1 MESLIGQLLGGKYE
15 IRSEIGRGGMGVVY
29 YGYDTM
35 LQRAVAIKVL
45 PSALTYDRQ
54 FVERFR
60 QEAVA
65 AASLHHPG
73 IVTIHDVG
81 ETALPEQGQ
90 ARIHFI
96 VMQYLEGT
104 TLDQV
109 LQSHGPLTVQ
119 QANHLVR
126 QVGDALDYAHQR
138 GMTHRDIKP
147 SNIMVS
153 PDGHA
158 TLMDFGLV
166 RAGEG
171 AGLTRTGVVVGTP
184 EYMAPEQAM
193 GEPVDAR
200 TDIYSFGVVIYRML
214 TGHVPFAKSNTMA
227 TVYAH
232 VHEPPPPLRQTRPE
246 IPKSVEAVVLKTLA
260 KAPSERYQRA
270 GLLADD
276 FAVAIT
282 NKMPAGLKAVT
293 VAAIA
298 ATPRPGGAAEKSPP
312 PAVRT
317 PTPPDATQLMGRQ
330 PPPPP
335 AARRRSPGMALIG
348 GVVLLLVAAIAAA
361 ILMLNGQG
369 KDEAPPSAGKGVI
382 AAQPTA
388 AANAIVAGQTDTP
401 TPFQPTAT
409 AKPVAPE
416 PTATRAEST
425 ATATVRKPPTA
436 TATQRPSTAT
446 PTATS
451 KPPTATAT
459 SKPPTATA
467 TSKPPTPTATPKP
480 AQPTNTKSPATPTVA
495 PTPAQPTATPKPA
508 APAAP
513 ALAGPND
520 GAVVSG
526 TTTFTWQW
534 SGAPLA
540 ANEAFEVRLWKEGQP
555 DHYGATGPVRSTSA
569 TFDVG
574 GAYGVQQGGSGR
586 YFWTVAVVQMDP
598 YQRTG
603 EEAPPR
609 SITVELGGGGG
620 GGGGDGGGGGPGATP
635 TPR

>member
-1 MESLIGQLLGGKYE
+1 LKGDSMESLIGQLLGGKYE

-81 ETALPEQGQ
+81 ETVLPEQGQ
-90 ARIHFI
+90 ARIYFI

-104 TLDQV
+104 TLDQL
-109 LQSHGPLTVQ
+109 LQSRGPLALQ

-138 GMTHRDIKP
+138 GMIHRDIKP

-200 TDIYSFGVVIYRML
+200 TDIYSFGVVIYRVL
-214 TGHVPFAKSNTMA
+214 TGHVPFAKSNSMA

-246 IPKSVEAVVLKTLA
+246 IPKAVEAVVLKTLA

-282 NKMPAGLKAVT
+282 NKMPAGLKAAT
-293 VAAIA
+293 VAATV
-298 ATPRPGGAAEKSPP
+298 ATPRPGATAEKSPL

-317 PTPPDATQLMGRQ
+317 PTPADATQLIGRQ
-330 PPPPP
+330 PPPPATP
-335 AARRRSPGMALIG
+335 RRSPGVALIG
-348 GVVLLLVAAIAAA
+348 GVALLLVAAVAAA

-369 KDEAPPSAGKGVI
+369 KDAAPPSAGKGVI
-382 AAQPTA
+382 AQPTA
-388 AANAIVAGQTDTP
+388 AADAVVAGQTATP

-409 AKPVAPE
+409 VRPVAPE
-416 PTATRAEST
+416 PTATQAKST
-425 ATATVRKPPTA
+425 ATATVRETPTA

-451 KPPTATAT
+451 V
-459 SKPPTATA
+459 PPTATA
-467 TSKPPTPTATPKP
+467 TSKPPTPTATSKPPTPTATPQP
-480 AQPTNTKSPATPTVA
+480 AQPTNTKSPATPTAA

-508 APAAP
+508 ALAAP

-520 GAVVSG
+520 GAIVSG

-540 ANEAFEVRLWKEGQP
+540 ANEAFEVRLWKEGQL
-555 DHYGATGPVRSTSA
+555 DHYGATAPVRSPSA

-574 GAYGVQQGGSGR
+574 SAYGVQQGGSGG
-586 YFWTVAVVQMDP
+586 YFWTVAVVQIEP

-609 SITVELGGGGG
+609 SISVEVGGGGG
-620 GGGGDGGGGGPGATP
+620 GSGGPDATP